1 MPVRVRP
8 RAPRYRANSL
18 MVKQPTH
25 NRSSLGSIPSWPTK
39 YMYCTKLKNKF
50 PILGYQQF
58 EEVLSYQDI
67 ITYSNVFVPNTF
79 ELFSIIPK
87 QYRDKFSLSLMK
99 VSGQVPPHVDSGS
112 KSVVNFYIKTDNCTT
127 QFYKKD
133 SSAVVLEFSGHG
145 QEKGALY
152 DVTKLEA
159 TESFVATPT
168 EAWLL
173 NVNEP
178 HAVWNNKEKI
188 DRVAISLSS
197 DIPYA
202 DVKKML
208 EETRNL

>member
-1 MPVRVRP
+1 
-8 RAPRYRANSL
+8 
-18 MVKQPTH
+18 
-25 NRSSLGSIPSWPTK
+25 
-39 YMYCTKLKNKF
+39 MYCTKLKNKF